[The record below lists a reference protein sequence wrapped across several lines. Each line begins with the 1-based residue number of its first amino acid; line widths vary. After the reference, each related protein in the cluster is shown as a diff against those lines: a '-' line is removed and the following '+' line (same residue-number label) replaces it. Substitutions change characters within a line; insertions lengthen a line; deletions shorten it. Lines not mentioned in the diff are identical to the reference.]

1 MTNLIVF
8 TDLDST
14 LLDHDT
20 YSFAGALPALTEL
33 KQRNIPLAIV
43 TSKTRVEIKGLR
55 EELDIPGPDVCENG
69 SWSRSYEWIC
79 QELLHASRETG
90 VATRGFHQM
99 SIEEI
104 SAITSLP
111 PASARLAAQREFSE
125 PFYFVH
131 EEQAPELLSAL
142 ENRGLR
148 WTRGGRFHHVFE
160 RGSKGEAVKDI
171 QAAIPNAVS
180 IGLGDAP
187 NDISFLSVVD
197 YPVIV
202 RSPKVLTMME
212 AVPHALVTQNDGPA
226 GWNEAVLSLLES
238 QGIRSA
244 T

>member
-1 MTNLIVF
+1 MPNLIVF

-20 YSFAGALPALTEL
+20 YSFAAAIPALTEL
-33 KQRNIPLAIV
+33 KQRNIPLGIV

-55 EELDIPGPDVCENG
+55 EQLNIPGPDISENG
-69 SWSRSYEWIC
+69 SWSRSYDWIC
-79 QELLHASRETG
+79 QELMHASRETR
-90 VATRGFHQM
+90 VAIRSFHQM

-111 PASARLAAQREFSE
+111 PDAAQLAAQREFSE
-125 PFYFVH
+125 PFYFAH
-131 EEQAPELLSAL
+131 EEQSPELLSAL

-160 RGSKGEAVKDI
+160 RGSKGEAVKEI
-171 QAAIPNAVS
+171 QSAILEVVS

-197 YPVIV
+197 YPVII
-202 RSPKVLTMME
+202 RSPKALAMME
-212 AVPHALVTQNDGPA
+212 AIPHAFVTQNEGPE
-226 GWNEAVLSLLES
+226 GWNEAVLNLLES